1 MSRWSSI
8 VVFLVVIAATILW
21 FAFSS
26 LTMDQRRS
34 SEILDIKYFST
45 PAALTLTDVEARSDS
60 DWQKLSGARGSF
72 GYTDEHYWL
81 KFSIDEADYDRVLY
95 IAYPLLDAIHIYWR
109 TRSELVEYQLGD
121 KQPYFE
127 RPILISDFA
136 IPIAEAQQGE
146 FFIEVTTS
154 SSMRMPVALMSE
166 TDFFDAKLQRR
177 LIEGLYFGLLFC
189 MTVYNLFGFL
199 ASREPE
205 FGIYSL
211 YTIFF
216 GGLMLSLDGLGFR
229 YLWPDWLYL
238 QDKGI
243 PIFGSLT
250 LLMAALFAYQLLR
263 LKNYR
268 RTLARGLFIMAGLA
282 ILSLAIGAFSSYQV
296 GIHALLALAVP
307 GCLYLLI
314 IGVYLWKKGLVYAR
328 MFTIAWGA
336 LLLSVMVNSLGY
348 LGIID
353 SMFIQ
358 RHAIMLGSALEILLL
373 SWVLAVRYNEQ
384 RRERLLAQQRYNE
397 ELETR
402 VEERTFELEITLKE
416 LQEVN
421 NELEQRN
428 LEDPLTGLNNRRYFN
443 QQLEREYRRSRRNQK
458 PMCLIMVD
466 IDRFKAVNDT
476 YGHGV
481 GDDILQAISKELRK
495 QARRPTDAV
504 CRYGGEEFAFI
515 LAETDL
521 TNGVAFAEKLV
532 AHIRQCVFSTRDGEH
547 SITISAG
554 VAAIDNT
561 RDHSVHDLFT
571 AADSA
576 LYKAK
581 REGRD
586 QVVTTSIEE

>member
-81 KFSIDEADYDRVLY
+81 KFSIDEADYDRILY

-154 SSMRMPVALMSE
+154 SSMRVPVALMSE

-402 VEERTFELEITLKE
+402 VEERTFELEIT
-416 LQEVN
+416 
-421 NELEQRN
+421 
-428 LEDPLTGLNNRRYFN
+428 
-443 QQLEREYRRSRRNQK
+443 
-458 PMCLIMVD
+458 
-466 IDRFKAVNDT
+466 
-476 YGHGV
+476 
-481 GDDILQAISKELRK
+481 
-495 QARRPTDAV
+495 
-504 CRYGGEEFAFI
+504 
-515 LAETDL
+515 
-521 TNGVAFAEKLV
+521 
-532 AHIRQCVFSTRDGEH
+532 
-547 SITISAG
+547 
-554 VAAIDNT
+554 
-561 RDHSVHDLFT
+561 
-571 AADSA
+571 
-576 LYKAK
+576 
-581 REGRD
+581 
-586 QVVTTSIEE
+586 